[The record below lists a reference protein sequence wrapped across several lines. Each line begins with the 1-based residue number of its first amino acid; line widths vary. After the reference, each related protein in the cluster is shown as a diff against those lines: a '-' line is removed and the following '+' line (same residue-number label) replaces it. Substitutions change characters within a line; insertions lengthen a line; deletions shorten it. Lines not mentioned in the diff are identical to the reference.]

1 MATTNSTQKKRGRPS
16 KSAQQKKIEQER
28 ELKKKQERHVVKSAL
43 LLIFGILVIALAFIK
58 GESVWTIVHDALFG
72 VFGKMTYF
80 LGFVLLGMALMYA
93 YKKRAT
99 DLERWSALLLFVVIG
114 ISIYVFGTNFLSNM
128 SFVASIKQLYA
139 MGVDHKGAGAL
150 FGSIGWLLVKI
161 IGAAGSRVIF
171 ILAIIALLFML
182 TGKTMVDLFASMRK
196 QHEEDTKDFEP
207 LQITIPKV
215 EIRRERKPQDID
227 ISLKDMEKK
236 DIDIAMTEREERRTA
251 AKEKAAQKQAF
262 GEPMDMNVKFVSRK
276 ARQVTR
282 TQEQKKNIDVELG
295 PWGKE
300 GQREK
305 IEEQPF
311 QVELGPAATV
321 ADEVFGIRE
330 TAEQQ
335 DKDIFAHFGREND
348 TATEKPVSK
357 DRQVYRFGQE
367 EALPETVRTKKEEPD
382 EPLYKVAT
390 DDIMIKRTDSK
401 AMPEGV
407 KSSLTVPET
416 KPSGKPFKPAPL
428 NILSLS
434 NDENTLFQQAELKS
448 NGEFLVET
456 LKSFGVKT
464 KIVGISQ
471 GPTVTRY
478 DLQPEVGVRLSK
490 ITNLADDIAM
500 NLAASAGVRIVA
512 PIPNKAAVGIEVPN
526 KTRNTVALRNVLESK
541 EFKRSESVLSVG
553 LGKDISGEN
562 IVADIAEMPHLLI
575 AGTTGSGKSICLHTM
590 LISMIYKST
599 PDELRLILID
609 PKMVE
614 FGRYNGIPYL
624 LIPVVT
630 DPHKAAGAL
639 GWAVG
644 EMLKR
649 YKTFSNYGV
658 RDLDAFNK
666 LVEAGFAGTAW
677 EESEDKPTEKLPRIV
692 IVIDELSDLMMA
704 APNEVEDY
712 ICRLAQMARAAG
724 LHLIIATQR
733 PSVDVITGVIKANI
747 SSRIALSVSSQID
760 SRTIIDQG
768 GAEKLLG
775 RGDMLFFPGSFP
787 KPVRVQGCYIS
798 DKEIDKVLDYI
809 KKNNSTEYDQ
819 QISEEINRQAAKDD
833 KGSGDSSQSSDSG
846 GDSMLDAAIETV
858 IESGAASTSLLQRK
872 LKLGY
877 SRAARIMDTMEEMGI
892 ITPQD
897 GSKPRKVLWTMTQWQ
912 EYQLMR
918 DDETAGSGDDYE

>member
-1 MATTNSTQKKRGRPS
+1 M
-16 KSAQQKKIEQER
+16 
-28 ELKKKQERHVVKSAL
+28 
-43 LLIFGILVIALAFIK
+43 IALAFIK
-58 GESVWTIVHDALFG
+58 GESVWNIVHNVLFG
-72 VFGKMTYF
+72 VFGKMSYF

-99 DLERWSALLLFVVIG
+99 DLERISAVLLFVVIG
-114 ISIYVFGTNFLSNM
+114 ISIYVFGTNYLANTSLGE
-128 SFVASIKQLYA
+128 SIKQLYA
-139 MGVDHKGAGAL
+139 MGVDHRGAGAL
-150 FGSIGWLLVKI
+150 FGTFGWIIVKI

-182 TGKTMVDLFASMRK
+182 TGKTMVDLFATMRK
-196 QHEEDTKDFEP
+196 HHEEDTEDFEP
-207 LQITIPKV
+207 IQITIPRV
-215 EIRRERKPQDID
+215 EIKREKKPQDID
-227 ISLKDMEKK
+227 ISLKDLEKK
-236 DIDIAMTEREERRTA
+236 NIDIAMTEREERKRA
-251 AKEKAAQKQAF
+251 AKEKAAQK
-262 GEPMDMNVKFVSRK
+262 PSSNDVMDMDVQFVSRK
-276 ARQVTR
+276 QRQVTR
-282 TQEQKKNIDVELG
+282 TQEQQKNIDVDLG

-300 GQREK
+300 KPGAKED
-305 IEEQPF
+305 EHLFE
-311 QVELGPAATV
+311 VELGPAASV
-321 ADEVFGIRE
+321 ADDVFGMKE

-335 DKDIFAHFGREND
+335 DKDIFAHFGNEPSQEQETPVRQERE
-348 TATEKPVSK
+348 
-357 DRQVYRFGQE
+357 VYRFGQE
-367 EALPETVRTKKEEPD
+367 EALPETVKTVHEEPD

-390 DDIMIKRTDSK
+390 EDIMIKRTDPK

-407 KSSLTVPET
+407 KSSLVVPEA
-416 KPSGKPFKPAPL
+416 GKTAAKARPFKPAPL

-541 EFKRSESVLSVG
+541 EFKNSKSVLSVG

-562 IVADIAEMPHLLI
+562 MVADISEMPHLLI

-590 LISMIYKST
+590 LISMIYKAT

-666 LVEAGFAGTAW
+666 LVEAGFKGTAW

-775 RGDMLFFPGSFP
+775 RGDMLFFPGNFP

-833 KGSGDSSQSSDSG
+833 KNSGGSSQSSDSD
-846 GDSMLDAAIETV
+846 GDAMLDAAIETV

-877 SRAARIMDTMEEMGI
+877 SRAARIMDAMEEMGI

-897 GSKPRKVLWTMTQWQ
+897 GSKPRKVLWTMNQWQ

-918 DDETAGSGDDYE
+918 DDETAGTEDNYE